1 MEDEGRGGN
10 LGERGVVAAV
20 TRRGT
25 LENDRRLEGCKGVVI
40 GTVRGKPLLSPEFS
54 SPEWV
59 LT

>member
-1 MEDEGRGGN
+1 M
-10 LGERGVVAAV
+10 GERGVVAAV